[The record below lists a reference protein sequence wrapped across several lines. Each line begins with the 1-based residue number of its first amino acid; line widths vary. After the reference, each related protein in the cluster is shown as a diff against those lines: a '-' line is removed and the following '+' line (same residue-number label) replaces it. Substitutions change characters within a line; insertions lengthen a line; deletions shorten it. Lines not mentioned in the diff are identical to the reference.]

1 MSGCIVVNNL
11 GKKYKRYPNR
21 WARLGEWFSGGRYQ
35 GHTARWV
42 FRNLSFS
49 VEQGESVGVI
59 GVNGAGK
66 STLLKLLTGTSAP
79 SEGTVEVRGRVSA
92 LLELGMGFHQDF
104 SGRLNALMTCQMMGY
119 TSEEAE
125 DLIEDIRAFSEL
137 GDYLEQP
144 VRVYSTGMQVR
155 LAFSAATVT
164 RPEILIVDEALSV
177 GDAYFQH
184 KCIRRIRDYRDQGT
198 TLLFVSHDPGAVKS
212 LCNRAILLD
221 RGAIVR
227 DGAPDT
233 VLDYYNSVIALG
245 KQDED
250 IRQVTGEDGQAS
262 TRSGDGTARIHEVD
276 MLGEKGNTARTF
288 RVGERTV
295 LRCRVRFHETME
307 DATVGFLLRDRMG
320 NDVYGTNTRHLGFR
334 DLAAAAGE
342 TLEVRFTVP
351 LHVGPGNYSLCVA
364 VHAGD
369 SHLDG
374 NCDWW
379 DRCLVLQVV
388 PGDTPA
394 FVGVASLPVRAEV
407 EKISSESTGVAAMKT
422 PAAGSE

>member
-1 MSGCIVVNNL
+1 MSSRIAVHNL

-21 WARLGEWFSGGRYQ
+21 WSRLGEWFSLGKYQ
-35 GHTARWV
+35 GHKASWV

-49 VEQGESVGVI
+49 VSQGESLGVI

-66 STLLKLLTGTSAP
+66 STLLKLLTRTSAP
-79 SEGTVEVRGRVSA
+79 SEGRVDIHGRVSA

-104 SGRLNALMTCQMMGY
+104 SGRVNALMTCQMMGY
-119 TSEEAE
+119 ASEEAHA
-125 DLIEDIRAFSEL
+125 LLEDIREFSEL

-212 LCNRAILLD
+212 LCTRAILLD
-221 RGAIVR
+221 GGAIVR

-233 VLDYYNSVIALG
+233 VLDYYNSVIA
-245 KQDED
+245 KKKKDED
-250 IRQVTGEDGQAS
+250 IRQVTGEGGRVS
-262 TRSGDGTARIHEVD
+262 TRSGSGTARIREVD
-276 MLGEKGNTARTF
+276 ITATDGRSVRTVQ
-288 RVGERTV
+288 VGETV
-295 LRCRVRFHETME
+295 VLHCAVDFHKGME
-307 DATVGFLLRDRMG
+307 RPTVGFLLRDRMG
-320 NDVYGTNTRHLGFR
+320 NDVYGTNTHHLGCR
-334 DLAAAAGE
+334 DMAVRDGE
-342 TLEVRFTVP
+342 SLDVAFSIP
-351 LHVGPGNYSLCVA
+351 MNIGPGNYSLCVA

-369 SHLDG
+369 SHLEE

-379 DRCLVLQVV
+379 DQCLALQVI
-388 PGDTPA
+388 PGTESP
-394 FVGVASLPVRAEV
+394 FVGVAALPAGV
-407 EKISSESTGVAAMKT
+407 EITRKHT
-422 PAAGSE
+422 